1 MGRDPMDKQLKD
13 SLEKGTDEAM
23 QYKDEIW
30 ASIKERIHSEPAP
43 HAAQSEAPFKPR
55 ESKGRSRP
63 RRRAAG
69 WIVGTAATAAILFA
83 VSFQTAPV
91 QAFIDQVKEW
101 FAPEKAV
108 EQELEGMPE
117 TSVDSLHEGADY
129 VIYIDESRFK
139 MVRESGVDRI
149 ELKEKPTDDRYPE
162 VFMEISQEGSDP
174 QTVTERIQS
183 ELQEYPKV
191 EANQVEEPVQGWEV
205 HAVGGTGGQ
214 EWDDPVVRYY
224 VFDNEQ
230 GGSFVVKQQY
240 FLEASEGFGA
250 RFRNMMKEFHITS
263 NTNTETD
270 IE

>member
-1 MGRDPMDKQLKD
+1 MGRDPLDKQLKD
-13 SLEKGTDEAM
+13 SLEKGTDDAM

-30 ASIKERIHSEPAP
+30 TSIKERIHSEPAP
-43 HAAQSEAPFKPR
+43 QKAESEAPFTPR
-55 ESKGRSRP
+55 ESKVRRRP

-69 WIVGTAATAAILFA
+69 WIVGTAAAAAIVFA
-83 VSFQTAPV
+83 VSFQTVPV

-101 FAPEKAV
+101 FAPEKTV

-139 MVRESGVDRI
+139 MVHGADVDRI

-162 VFMEISQEGSDP
+162 VFMEISQEGIAP
-174 QTVTERIQS
+174 KAAAERIQG
-183 ELQEYPKV
+183 ELQDYPKV
-191 EANQVEEPVQGWEV
+191 ESNLVEEPVQGWEV
-205 HAVGGTGGQ
+205 RAIGGTGGK

-224 VFDNEQ
+224 VFDNGQ

-240 FLEASEGFGA
+240 FLEASEGFGV
-250 RFRNMMKEFHITS
+250 RFRNMMEEFHITS
-263 NTNTETD
+263 NTNTKDDKE
-270 IE
+270 